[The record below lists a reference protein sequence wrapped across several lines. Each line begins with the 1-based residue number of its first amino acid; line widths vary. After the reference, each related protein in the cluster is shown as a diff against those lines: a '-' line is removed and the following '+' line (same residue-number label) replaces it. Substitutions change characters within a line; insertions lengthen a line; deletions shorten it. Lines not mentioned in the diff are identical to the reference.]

1 MNIIQGKLYNGE
13 DIKIGIVIARFNDFL
28 TKSLLSGCEDGLTR
42 SGVLTENIDV
52 AWVPGAYEIPL
63 TAATMAETG
72 KYDAII
78 TLGAVIRGATSH
90 FDVVVNQASSGVSQV
105 SLMHKL
111 PVIFGV
117 LTVENIEQAIE
128 RSGTKAGNLGF
139 TYATNAIEMINL
151 FKEIK
156 QQQVIN
162 PYENISNSTRLAL
175 ILNHG
180 KMDVGTIKRIQLSYL
195 SDDLRKKLKE
205 TSYDDSI

>member
-1 MNIIQGKLYNGE
+1 MIYKEE

-90 FDVVVNQASSGVSQV
+90 FDVVV
-105 SLMHKL
+105 
-111 PVIFGV
+111 
-117 LTVENIEQAIE
+117 
-128 RSGTKAGNLGF
+128 
-139 TYATNAIEMINL
+139 
-151 FKEIK
+151 
-156 QQQVIN
+156 
-162 PYENISNSTRLAL
+162 
-175 ILNHG
+175 
-180 KMDVGTIKRIQLSYL
+180 
-195 SDDLRKKLKE
+195 
-205 TSYDDSI
+205 

>member
-1 MNIIQGKLYNGE
+1 MEDISMNIIQGKLFNGE
-13 DIKIGIVIARFNDFL
+13 DVKIGIVIARFNDFL

-52 AWVPGAYEIPL
+52 SWVPGAYEIPL

-105 SLMHKL
+105 GLTHKL

-156 QQQVIN
+156 QQ
-162 PYENISNSTRLAL
+162 
-175 ILNHG
+175 
-180 KMDVGTIKRIQLSYL
+180 
-195 SDDLRKKLKE
+195 
-205 TSYDDSI
+205 

>member
-1 MNIIQGKLYNGE
+1 M
-13 DIKIGIVIARFNDFL
+13 
-28 TKSLLSGCEDGLTR
+28 
-42 SGVLTENIDV
+42 TENIDV
-52 AWVPGAYEIPL
+52 AWVPGAYEIPP

-105 SLMHKL
+105 GLTHKL
-111 PVIFGV
+111 PVIFGI

-139 TYATNAIEMINL
+139 TYATNTIEMINL

-156 QQQVIN
+156 QQ
-162 PYENISNSTRLAL
+162 
-175 ILNHG
+175 
-180 KMDVGTIKRIQLSYL
+180 
-195 SDDLRKKLKE
+195 
-205 TSYDDSI
+205 

>member
-1 MNIIQGKLYNGE
+1 MNTIEGKLYNSE
-13 DIKIGIVIARFNDFL
+13 DVKIGIVIARFNDFL

-42 SGVLTENIDV
+42 SGVATENVDV

-63 TAATMAETG
+63 TASAMAETG

-90 FDVVVNQASSGVSQV
+90 YDVVINQASSGVTQV
-105 SLMHKL
+105 GLDHKL

-117 LTVENIEQAIE
+117 LTVENIEQGIE
-128 RSGTKAGNLGF
+128 RAGTKAGNLGF

-156 QQQVIN
+156 QN
-162 PYENISNSTRLAL
+162 
-175 ILNHG
+175 
-180 KMDVGTIKRIQLSYL
+180 
-195 SDDLRKKLKE
+195 
-205 TSYDDSI
+205 